1 MTSTITDKKTCW
13 VIKIGSAL
21 LTGNGQGLA
30 VDALDHWVEQI
41 AKLKAMD
48 YDIVIVSS
56 GSVAEGMTR
65 LGLQQRPT
73 ALHQLQ
79 AAAAIGQAG
88 LIQAYETRFKKFDLL
103 TAQILLVHDDLSSRT
118 RYLNARQTLQ
128 SLLES
133 NVIPIVNENDTV
145 ATDEIRFGD
154 NDTLAG
160 QVANLVDADRLLI
173 LTDQQGVFTKDPRKH
188 HDATLIQ
195 ACDVDDKTLDAVA
208 SDSSGNLGRGG
219 MSTKIKAARL
229 AARSGTDTVIAD
241 GLTNNVITRLA
252 ANEPLGTRLSSA
264 DSPISQRKQW
274 LSGSVASCGQLIIDQ
289 GAEKKLLES
298 GSSLLPIGVT
308 AVNGEFSRG
317 DLVSC
322 VSTDGR
328 EVARGLTNYT
338 SQEANKII
346 GQASDRLSELLG
358 YGGDKELIHRDNL
371 VLV

>member
-1 MTSTITDKKTCW
+1 MTSISTDKKICW
-13 VIKIGSAL
+13 IIKIGSAL

-128 SLLES
+128 SLLDS

-160 QVANLVDADRLLI
+160 QVANLVDAERLVI

-188 HDATLIQ
+188 RDAKLIQ
-195 ACDVDDKTLDAVA
+195 ECDVNDKTLDAAA
-208 SDSSGNLGRGG
+208 SGSSGNLGRGG

-229 AARSGTDTVIAD
+229 AARSGADTVITD
-241 GLTNNVITRLA
+241 GLTNNVIIRLA
-252 ANEPLGTRLSSA
+252 NNECLGTRLSSI

-274 LSGSVASCGQLIIDQ
+274 LSGSLASCGQLIIDQ

-308 AVNGEFSRG
+308 GVNGEFSRG

-328 EVARGLTNYT
+328 EVARGLTNY
-338 SQEANKII
+338 SSEEANKIV
-346 GQASDRLSELLG
+346 GQASDQLSALLG
-358 YGGDKELIHRDNL
+358 YGGDEELIHRDNL